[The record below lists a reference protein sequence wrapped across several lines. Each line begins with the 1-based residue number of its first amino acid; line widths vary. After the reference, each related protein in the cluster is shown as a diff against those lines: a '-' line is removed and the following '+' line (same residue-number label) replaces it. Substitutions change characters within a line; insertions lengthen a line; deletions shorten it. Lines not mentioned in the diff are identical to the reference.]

1 VWARPGR
8 AHIDVQK
15 RAGLSM
21 AGGSEK
27 ITTGEYISHHLQNLT
42 FGQHPDG
49 TWGFAHSAAEA
60 QAMGFW
66 AFHVDTL
73 FWALLLGLIFYGLF
87 RNVARKANSGVPTRF
102 QAAIESIVEFV
113 DTSVRESFHGT
124 SRLIAPLALTLFVW
138 IFLMNFMDLVPVDWL
153 PWVASKAGIS
163 HQKVVP
169 TTDVNATLG
178 MAITVFV
185 LIIVFSIRFKGVGG
199 FISELVMNPLN
210 PKDLGMPKI
219 FWPFV
224 MAFNFI
230 LELVSLLAK
239 PVSLGLRLFGNLYAG
254 ELIFILIAL
263 IFTAGSAWFAAGLSS
278 IFGEHIPAWFWISAS
293 VAIAA
298 TLWLNLKDKL
308 STKATL
314 WLLLAEMLLVGG
326 LAFLGGQLMHFGW
339 AVFHLLVITLQA
351 FIFMMLTIV
360 YLSMAS
366 EHH

>member
-1 VWARPGR
+1 
-8 AHIDVQK
+8 
-15 RAGLSM
+15 M

-27 ITTGEYISHHLQNLT
+27 TTSGEYIAHHLQNLT
-42 FGQHPDG
+42 FGNHPEHG
-49 TWGFAHSAAEA
+49 WGLAHSAAEA
-60 QAMGFW
+60 KAMGFW

-73 FWALLLGLIFYGLF
+73 FWALLLGLTFFFLF
-87 RNVARKANSGVPTRF
+87 RRVAKQANSGVPSRF
-102 QAAIESIVEFV
+102 QAFVETIVEFV
-113 DTSVRESFHGT
+113 DSSVRETFHGT

-138 IFLMNFMDLVPVDWL
+138 IFFMNFMDLIPVDWL
-153 PWVASKAGIS
+153 PWVAGKAGVH

-169 TTDVNATLG
+169 TTDVNATMG
-178 MAITVFV
+178 MSLTVFV
-185 LIIVFSIRFKGVGG
+185 LIIIYSLRFKGLGG
-199 FISELVMNPLN
+199 FLGELVMNPLN
-210 PKDLGMPKI
+210 PRQLGMPKVV
-219 FWPFV
+219 WPLV
-224 MAFNFI
+224 MAFNLL

-263 IFTAGSAWFAAGLSS
+263 IFTAGSGFVATGLSS
-278 IFGEHIPAWFWISAS
+278 VFGEHIPAWFWI
-293 VAIAA
+293 VATAAIFA
-298 TLWLNLKDKL
+298 TLWLNLKGKL
-308 STKATL
+308 ETRKTL

-339 AVFHLLVITLQA
+339 AAFHLIIITLQA